1 MIPPSFL
8 SGSSLKRESIISDL
22 GDCVLTDALYF
33 EIRGQ
38 HLDPTTYKFQQ
49 TEAKI
54 VTWGIWVLATEHPTK
69 TNQRHL
75 D

>member
-38 HLDPTTYKFQQ
+38 NLDPTTYKFQQ
-49 TEAKI
+49 TEAKR
-54 VTWGIWVLATEHPTK
+54 VT
-69 TNQRHL
+69 
-75 D
+75 